1 MKHIIKRLRAVAA
14 SRPVRVGAGIVL
26 SGVFL
31 YLALRNVD
39 FRGVWETLAGANL
52 LFVGLTLT
60 SVAINTIAKGVRW
73 QTLLGVG
80 GRAIPFPTILSLHLV
95 GQMLNKIVPA
105 RAGDVT
111 RAYVVG
117 GMGPGRVFALG
128 TVVLEKLLDMI
139 SYLLLFFLLVI
150 LIPLPTWV
158 SDSLFALS
166 AITLVALVFTIVLLY
181 RRDWFLKIVGA
192 ITTWLPSHIQEAIQS
207 RAQSGLSSL
216 DVLQRREDRFRLIGW
231 SAFIWFTAVLNNV
244 LTFPALG
251 IALDRPLVAG
261 LLILVALQVGI
272 SLPAVPGNIGIF
284 QYICVLVLGLF
295 GVGETVAFSY
305 GVLLHAIVM
314 LPTTLIGVVLFWKM
328 GVGVRQPEEEEELLG
343 KRI

>member
-1 MKHIIKRLRAVAA
+1 MKHIKKQLRAMAA
-14 SRPVRVGAGIVL
+14 SRPVRVGGGIVL

-39 FRGVWETLAGANL
+39 FRGVWETLSGANF
-52 LFVGLTLT
+52 LFVGLTLVN
-60 SVAINTIAKGVRW
+60 VAINTIAKGVRW

-80 GRAIPFPTILSLHLV
+80 GRAIPLRTILSLHLV
-95 GQMLNKIVPA
+95 GQMLNKVVPA
-105 RAGDVT
+105 RAGDFT

-158 SDSLFALS
+158 SDSLFVLS
-166 AITLVALVFTIVLLY
+166 AITFVALVFTIVLLY
-181 RRDWFLKIVGA
+181 RRDWFFKIVGA

-216 DVLQRREDRFRLIGW
+216 DILQRREDRFRLIGW

-244 LTFPALG
+244 LTFLALG
-251 IALDRPLVAG
+251 ISLERPLVAG

-328 GVGVRQPEEEEELLG
+328 GVGVRQPAEELSG
-343 KRI
+343 ERV

>member
-1 MKHIIKRLRAVAA
+1 MKHIKKQLRAMAA
-14 SRPVRVGAGIVL
+14 SRPVRVGGGIVL

-39 FRGVWETLAGANL
+39 FRGVWETLAGANF
-52 LFVGLTLT
+52 LFVGLTLVN
-60 SVAINTIAKGVRW
+60 VAINTIAKGVRW

-80 GRAIPFPTILSLHLV
+80 GRAIPLRTILSLHLV
-95 GQMLNKIVPA
+95 GQMLNKVVPA
-105 RAGDVT
+105 RAGDFT

-158 SDSLFALS
+158 SDSLFVLS
-166 AITLVALVFTIVLLY
+166 AITFVALVFTIVLLY
-181 RRDWFLKIVGA
+181 RRDWFLKIVEA

-216 DVLQRREDRFRLIGW
+216 DILQRREDRFRLIGW

-244 LTFPALG
+244 LTFLALG
-251 IALDRPLVAG
+251 ISLERPLVAG

-328 GVGVRQPEEEEELLG
+328 GVGVRQPAEELSG
-343 KRI
+343 ERV